1 MIMDLIKANIKNL
14 TSLWRLAGLKDGT
27 FISDANY
34 AISTVVESE
43 WPNKLWF
50 HRPPT
55 KELLEDI
62 LNRCESDG
70 ITIPIWQN
78 IVPEELLKSHGF
90 SIKNELTGMSLQL
103 NGTHNRTHRLS
114 FQKVSD
120 ASSAVLWSKLFLK
133 AFGYFISPR
142 TVELTKDRVD
152 YLIGNHGSQSIGTA
166 VLYRDNPNTAGIHSI
181 GVVPDHRRWG
191 YAAELLDY
199 VLYLA
204 KQQGA
209 KYATLQASTMAK
221 GLYLKTGFQ
230 EDFHI
235 QNYKNIKTV

>member
-1 MIMDLIKANIKNL
+1 MIMDLITANIKNL
-14 TSLWRLAGLKDGT
+14 TSLWSLAGLKDGT

-34 AISTVVESE
+34 AISTVVESD

-55 KELLEDI
+55 QELLEEI
-62 LNRCESDG
+62 LTRCESDG

-78 IVPEELLKSHGF
+78 IVPEGLLKSRGF
-90 SIKNELTGMSLQL
+90 SLKNELTGMSLQL

-120 ASSAVLWSKLFLK
+120 ASSAVLWSNLFLK
-133 AFGYFISPR
+133 AFGYFISPK
-142 TVELTKDRVD
+142 TVELTMGRVD
-152 YLIGNHGSQSIGTA
+152 YLIGNHGSRSIGTA

-181 GVVPDHRRWG
+181 GVVPDHRRKG
-191 YAAELLDY
+191 YAADLLNY

-204 KQQGA
+204 QKQGA
-209 KYATLQASTMAK
+209 IYATLQASSMAK

-230 EDFHI
+230 EDFLI
-235 QNYKNIKTV
+235 QNFVKH